1 MAEPRHEGD
10 GARFRSLSGYSPWKV
25 KPIKLPSA
33 LYSEITCPNIF
44 SEPSA
49 LNKCAKEGFSAS
61 GKGPG
66 IQQTP
71 SPQPLHVRLPPR
83 PRASLGWVV
92 AQQCGGHFCKVLGR
106 NYSEVG
112 FFLCERLQLL
122 FDVVFD
128 IWVLTIGVSNPHD
141 LL

>member
-1 MAEPRHEGD
+1 MARGRWSLILEPLWVFALESKTYQVTVCFV
-10 GARFRSLSGYSPWKV
+10 FRNNLSKF
-25 KPIKLPSA
+25 
-33 LYSEITCPNIF
+33 F

-49 LNKCAKEGFSAS
+49 HNKCAKEGFPAS

-71 SPQPLHVRLPPR
+71 SPQPLHFRLPPR
-83 PRASLGWVV
+83 PWASLVWVV
-92 AQQCGGHFCKVLGR
+92 AQQCGHFCKALGR
-106 NYSEVG
+106 NYSKVG
-112 FFLCERLQLL
+112 FFLCERLQLP
-122 FDVVFD
+122 FDIVFD